1 MVHEMANLQG
11 SFVLGADW
19 KLACHFGRGE
29 TKSQILAKKERLSPV
44 FFATNY
50 ESRWIG
56 GTDDCV
62 VDIDRLMK
70 LRVLP
75 KPELKGDG
83 KSEYYMGVDVARSN
97 KKSNNQSS
105 IVVGKVRRN
114 KTGDIKFIDIV
125 NLINLPNCLNFTQQA
140 IEIKRIRNL
149 YDARV
154 VALDANGLGV
164 GLVDEL
170 LKAHLDPITGEELIA
185 YNTLNTD
192 DETDELVSKQ
202 CLYVLKAQGINSDI
216 IANFIALVDG
226 GKLRL
231 LDKVDQ
237 NSVDLAQ
244 NNFMEDILLSS
255 VQTDFLVEEIS
266 NLRLIFNKNGSM
278 SVEQNT
284 KKYDKDR
291 YSALV
296 YLLYYIMYF
305 ENKQE
310 KKKEIDVRKTFKMS
324 KPRLRK

>member
-1 MVHEMANLQG
+1 MN
-11 SFVLGADW
+11 
-19 KLACHFGRGE
+19 
-29 TKSQILAKKERLSPV
+29 
-44 FFATNY
+44 
-50 ESRWIG
+50 
-56 GTDDCV
+56 
-62 VDIDRLMK
+62 
-70 LRVLP
+70 
-75 KPELKGDG
+75 
-83 KSEYYMGVDVARSN
+83 
-97 KKSNNQSS
+97 
-105 IVVGKVRRN
+105 
-114 KTGDIKFIDIV
+114 
-125 NLINLPNCLNFTQQA
+125 IN
-140 IEIKRIRNL
+140 
-149 YDARV
+149 V
-154 VALDANGLGV
+154 GV